1 MTRMLRGNQAIRE
14 ALIQEMERDPR
25 VFVYGEDVARHG
37 GVYRV
42 TEGLLERFGP
52 ARVFDTPIS
61 ESGIVG
67 LGVGA
72 ALMGMRPVVEIQFTD
87 LITIAMDQIVSS
99 AAKARFV
106 HNGAMNAPLVIRT
119 LNLGHGTVYS
129 SQALEAWFVHVPGL
143 KIVAPATPADAKGLL
158 ISAIRD
164 PDPVLFFEHREL
176 YAMSG
181 DVPEEPY
188 TVPFGQAA
196 VRRPGA
202 DVTIVSYSS
211 MVALAES
218 AAAELAGQGVSAEV
232 IDLRTLVPFDRQTV
246 ISSVC
251 KTGRLVIVHEAVRR
265 AGFGAEI
272 AAAVADSEA
281 FEYLLAPIV
290 RVANPGVPVPHSKAL
305 HPLALPSKDAVVAA
319 VRRVMQYD

>member
-1 MTRMLRGNQAIRE
+1 MRILRGNQALRE
-14 ALIQEMERDPR
+14 ALIQEMERDER
-25 VFVYGEDVARHG
+25 VFVFGEDVAHHG

-42 TEGLLERFGP
+42 TEGLQERFGP

-61 ESGIVG
+61 ESAIVG

-72 ALMGMRPVVEIQFTD
+72 ALMGLRPMAEIQFMD

-106 HNGAMNAPLVIRT
+106 HNGLMHVPLVIRT
-119 LNLGHGTVYS
+119 LNLGKGTVYS

-143 KIVAPATPADAKGLL
+143 KVVMPSNPYDAKGLL

-164 PDPVLFFEHREL
+164 PDPVMFIEHREL
-176 YAMSG
+176 YGMSG
-181 DVPEEPY
+181 EVPEEPY
-188 TVPFGQAA
+188 TIPFGQAA
-196 VRRPGA
+196 IRRPGS
-202 DVTIVSYSS
+202 DVTIVAYSS
-211 MVALAES
+211 MVALAEQ
-218 AAAELAGQGVSAEV
+218 AAAELAAEGVDAEV
-232 IDLRTLVPFDRQTV
+232 IDPRTLVPFDKQTIV
-246 ISSVC
+246 QSVC

-272 AAAVADSEA
+272 AAAVIDSEA
-281 FEYLLAPIV
+281 FAYLQAPIV

-305 HPLALPSKDAVVAA
+305 HRYALPHKEDIIAA
-319 VRRVMQYD
+319 VHRVMQYA